1 MGKITKLKGYLSESN
16 HFSNYLPVF
25 RVYIAYHII
34 KKIYLSLSSFSL
46 LTGDFIEGNSTLL
59 DLAPLLL
66 YKIGTL
72 PIFFILMILLTV
84 FYGFG
89 IGKRWTI
96 LLLAIFMYVFNNEV
110 IALFG
115 NGGDNYLTFIII
127 YLIFTDSFEHL
138 SFSKLDYKK
147 KELKKLSNFVSNLA
161 VYSIMIHICLIYFV
175 SFIHKIHSDVW
186 YNGVATYYILNLER
200 YTSPF
205 NYLFSKNAFF
215 IGFSTYFTLAFE
227 MLFPFFIWKKKYR
240 NLLLISGIL
249 LHLGIYFSM
258 MIYDFSILFIMVYG
272 FFLSKSEW
280 SVIFQKI
287 NQIYIKLWKVNK
299 L

>member
-1 MGKITKLKGYLSESN
+1 MGKITKLISYLSESN
-16 HFSNYLPVF
+16 YFSNYLPVF
-25 RVYIAYHII
+25 RVYISYHII

-46 LTGDFIEGNSTLL
+46 LTGDFIVGHSTLL

-66 YKIGTL
+66 HKIDNL
-72 PIFFILMILLTV
+72 PVFFILMILLAI

-96 LLLAIFMYVFNNEV
+96 LLLTTFMYVFNNEV

-138 SFSKLDYKK
+138 SFSKLNYKK
-147 KELKKLSNFVSNLA
+147 KEFKKLSNFASNLA
-161 VYSIMIHICLIYFV
+161 VFSIMIHICLIYFV

-186 YNGVATYYILNLER
+186 FNGVATYYILNLER
-200 YTSPF
+200 YKSPL

-227 MLFPFFIWKKKYR
+227 MLFPFLVWNKKYR
-240 NLLLISGIL
+240 NLLLILGIL
-249 LHLGIYFSM
+249 LHLGIYFTM

-272 FFLSKSEW
+272 FFLSNSEW
-280 SVIFQKI
+280 EKIFEKI
-287 NQIYIKLWKVNK
+287 NHLYARAWKINT